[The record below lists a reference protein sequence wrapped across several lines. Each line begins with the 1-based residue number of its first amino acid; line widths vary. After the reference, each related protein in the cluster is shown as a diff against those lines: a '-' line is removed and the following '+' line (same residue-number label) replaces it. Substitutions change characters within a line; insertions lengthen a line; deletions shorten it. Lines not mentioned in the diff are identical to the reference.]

1 MKYLIRKGDSLSV
14 IAKHHFLTVASI
26 MAVNPQITNPNLIKA
41 GDIIILPC
49 EVEPPPPPPVSGSFV
64 VDRLVRD
71 TIDAKTRLII
81 S

>member
-41 GDIIILPC
+41 GEIITLPC
-49 EVEPPPPPPVSGSFV
+49 EEPRVV

-71 TIDAKTRLII
+71 TIDQKDRLII